1 MHLILNQ
8 LREHA
13 VLTLSAFTFLGLAF
27 VFLCSR
33 LTATQAP
40 RINKPS
46 KERVLLIQSLIFIFM
61 GGLIL
66 SRNAED
72 VVGWA
77 VGFGGLASLA
87 YLAVKILKRGKPK
100 DPR

>member
-1 MHLILNQ
+1 
-8 LREHA
+8 
-13 VLTLSAFTFLGLAF
+13 
-27 VFLCSR
+27 
-33 LTATQAP
+33 
-40 RINKPS
+40 
-46 KERVLLIQSLIFIFM
+46 M